1 MRPVTPIAAV
11 LGAFI
16 ALSAPAA
23 VQAQSADSALE
34 CVAEAVYFEARGTG
48 PKARAAVA
56 HVVLNRTEDEEF
68 PDTPCDVV
76 REACQFSYQCDGKPE
91 RLTEEED
98 RLKAIETA
106 KAVLSGAAPDPT
118 GGALFFHAA
127 HVAPGWF
134 ATRDRV
140 AEIGGHVFYR

>member
-1 MRPVTPIAAV
+1 MRPVTPVAAV

-16 ALSAPAA
+16 AIATPAA
-23 VQAQSADSALE
+23 VQAQSADQSLE

-48 PKARAAVA
+48 PQSRAAVA
-56 HVVLNRTEDEEF
+56 HVVLNRAEDDEF

-76 REACQFSYQCDGKPE
+76 QDSCQFSYQCDGKPE

-118 GGALFFHAA
+118 DGALFFHAA
-127 HVAPGWF
+127 RIDPGWF
-134 ATRDRV
+134 ATLDQTAR
-140 AEIGGHVFYR
+140 IGGHIFYR